1 MTTRRNCAAVGL
13 LLAALAAPGAPDA
26 DPTLPA
32 LPLPVRPEAG
42 ATNMILLS
50 NGALE
55 VAVFPDAGRIGRI
68 GSGAD
73 HNLLRLDTNLL
84 ADAARP
90 AEGWKNFGG
99 DWMWP
104 VMQARWSAIGGS
116 DWPPPAVLEARPW
129 QATAWVDVRGDHC
142 CLLTNFYGP
151 PVNLA
156 ARRLIRLDAALP
168 RITIEQRLTRT
179 AASAVPA
186 ALWQISQV
194 AGAEDAALAAA
205 DGPAASNR
213 WRRLAFDT
221 PPASAVSAC
230 ASAVVLRVAAAG
242 EHKLGT
248 DLPDGWVAA
257 RRGEWLLVAAAGSE
271 AAAGRWPD
279 EGSRQE
285 LYCNRGLGYTEI
297 ETLSD
302 ERALAPGE
310 SMANTVTLEAYRLAR
325 PLGGCDLADWIRA
338 HARRSA
344 DQASGA
350 AR

>member
-1 MTTRRNCAAVGL
+1 MSMRKTCAALAL
-13 LLAALAAPGAPDA
+13 LLAALSAPCATDA
-26 DPTLPA
+26 DSALPA
-32 LPLPVRPEAG
+32 LPLPPRAEAG
-42 ATNMILLS
+42 ATNAVLLQ

-55 VAVFPDAGRIGRI
+55 VAVYPDAGRIGRI
-68 GSGAD
+68 GFSAD

-84 ADAARP
+84 ADAAKP

-104 VMQARWSAIGGS
+104 VMQSRWGAIGAG

-129 QATAWVDVRGDHC
+129 QATAWVDVRGDQC

-168 RITIEQRLTRT
+168 RITVEQRVTRT
-179 AASAVPA
+179 ATSSVPA
-186 ALWQISQV
+186 VLWQVSQV
-194 AGAEDAALAAA
+194 AGAEDAVLAAA
-205 DGPAASNR
+205 GDSGASSR
-213 WRRLAFDT
+213 WARLAFD
-221 PPASAVSAC
+221 PPPDGAVSSC

-248 DLPDGWVAA
+248 ASPDGWVAA
-257 RRGEWLLVAAAGSE
+257 RRGEWLLVASAGHAGAAGL
-271 AAAGRWPD
+271 WPD
-279 EGSRQE
+279 QGCRQE

-310 SMANTVTLEAYRLAR
+310 SLSNTVTLEAFRLAR
-325 PLGGCDLADWIRA
+325 PLGGCELADWIRA
-338 HARRSA
+338 HALRPA
-344 DQASGA
+344 QASGG